1 MLSSNE
7 LERIRYNAQERNTFL
22 SDLAQRNRYKVR
34 AVIRDVRRAIFDLDD
49 AMQAF
54 LIGANRAL
62 DTART
67 EDDGRGH
74 NDPEAY
80 CTWRGMLAV
89 KEAIRQQHGRHDR
102 PSIKQR
108 AERGT
113 IYAGAVAKKIDDNES
128 ACLFYADP
136 NDYAETAQVN
146 IDFAGFL
153 GKLRGID
160 KEAALLLVYG
170 STDTRE
176 LVCTCAGQHSYIDDL
191 ARALDC
197 KATRVFKI
205 LRRLRD
211 VGKRE
216 FELA

>member
-1 MLSSNE
+1 MRNDPQL
-7 LERIRYNAQERNTFL
+7 RNAFL
-22 SDLAQRNRYKVR
+22 ANLAQNNRRKIS
-34 AVIRDVRRAIFDLDD
+34 AVVRDVRRAIFDLDD

-80 CTWRGMLAV
+80 CAWRGMLSV
-89 KEAIRQQHGRHDR
+89 REAMRNVRGRAER

-108 AERGT
+108 AEKRA
-113 IYAGAVAKKIDDNES
+113 IYTGALADSIDDNEGAS
-128 ACLFYADP
+128 LFYADP
-136 NDYAETAQVN
+136 NDYADVAQVN
-146 IDFAGFL
+146 VDFTAFL
-153 GKLRGID
+153 GKLHGID

-170 STDTRE
+170 SSDTRE
-176 LVCTCAGQHSYIDDL
+176 LVCKCAGNHSYIDDL
-191 ARALDC
+191 AHALDC
-197 KATRVFKI
+197 KVTRVFKI

-211 VGKRE
+211 AGTRE
-216 FELA
+216 FEIA

>member
-1 MLSSNE
+1 MHLMDI
-7 LERIRYNAQERNTFL
+7 ERIRHNAQERNAFL
-22 SDLAQRNRYKVR
+22 MTIATKNRRKIG
-34 AVIRDVRRAIFDLDD
+34 AVVRDVRRASFDLDD

-74 NDPEAY
+74 NDPKAY
-80 CTWRGMLAV
+80 CAWRGMLAV
-89 KEAIRQQHGRHDR
+89 REAMRNVRGRSAR

-108 AERGT
+108 AEARVIHT
-113 IYAGAVAKKIDDNES
+113 GALADTFEENEGAS
-128 ACLFYADP
+128 LFYADP
-136 NDYAETAQVN
+136 NDYADTAQVN
-146 IDFAGFL
+146 VDFANFL
-153 GKLRGID
+153 GKLHGID

-170 STDTRE
+170 STDKRE
-176 LVCTCAGQHSYIDDL
+176 LVCTCVGQHSYIDDL

-211 VGKRE
+211 AGTRE